1 MINQRFLHNVK
12 TLSNNI
18 LDRILEGNG
27 DRSKIIAVLNDFYQ
41 HLYINGHTDRIVK
54 VSTTS
59 GRAEYATSNSAMQF
73 RSGIEVKITNPDG
86 IIEIEAREIVIFLLI
101 AFPQLVRILISMG
114 FDTWRGKLGDNPN
127 TLDLRLEDYIHYQPP
142 INITHQPPI
151 RKPKTLPPAK
161 PKPAP
166 TQPVQNRKN
175 TEFNGDLYGKLK

>member
-12 TLSNNI
+12 TLSHNI
-18 LDRILEGNG
+18 LDRVLEGNG
-27 DRSKIIAVLNDFYQ
+27 DRSKIIAVLNELYQ
-41 HLYINGHTDRIVK
+41 HLYINGYTNRIVK
-54 VSTTS
+54 VSITS
-59 GRAEYATSNSAMQF
+59 GKTEYATSNSAMQF
-73 RSGIEVKITNPDG
+73 RSGIEVKITNPNG
-86 IIEIEAREIVIFLLI
+86 ITENEAYEIVIFLLI
-101 AFPQLVRILISMG
+101 AFPQLVRALISMG

-151 RKPKTLPPAK
+151 TQPKTLPPTK
-161 PKPAP
+161 PKYSP